1 MKPVWSFFLLL
12 SVSTSIAYPVTQEGG
27 GLTSQFEASHQHHS
41 RFAQGKVSPD
51 QTPGLGTQEAP
62 RADGGKDTIYYS
74 IVTPEEEKIKQE
86 EEKEKQDKSW
96 DALKNIIIDKRRTR

>member
-1 MKPVWSFFLLL
+1 LNLVWSFFLLL
-12 SVSTSIAYPVTQEGG
+12 SVLISVSYPVYPEGRS
-27 GLTSQFEASHQHHS
+27 LTGQFEASPQYHL
-41 RFAQGKVSPD
+41 RIAQGKLSPD

-74 IVTPEEEKIKQE
+74 TVTPEEEKIKQE